1 VAVHPG
7 RPGHAGVRRGGVT
20 ARLRLVGQVAALALV
35 AGLFGLLIWKLAHN
49 SSGVAGELAKGGHPM
64 APAFT
69 LPLLDDT
76 GQLSLADLRGKAVV
90 VNFWA
95 SWCGPCKTEA
105 RALQAASVRYR
116 GQGLAVVGI
125 DLEDLKQD
133 AQHFVHR
140 FGVTYPIVRDTR
152 KETIGKWGVTGYPE
166 TFFVDRTGRLVG
178 ERIQGGV
185 DTERNRVRFAE
196 GVRLALR
203 TKP

>member
-1 VAVHPG
+1 VTG
-7 RPGHAGVRRGGVT
+7 RI
-20 ARLRLVGQVAALALV
+20 RLAGQVVALALV
-35 AGLFGLLIWKLAHN
+35 AGLLGLLVWKLAHN
-49 SSGVAGELAKGGHPM
+49 SEGVAGELAKGRHPM

-69 LPLLDDT
+69 LPRLDGT
-76 GQLSLADLRGKAVV
+76 APLSIADLRGKAVV

-105 RALQAASVRYR
+105 PALQAASERYR
-116 GQGLAVVGI
+116 KRGLVVVGI
-125 DLEDLKQD
+125 DLEDLKED

-152 KETIGKWGVTGYPE
+152 KATIGRWGVTGYPE

-185 DTERNRVRFAE
+185 DTERNRARFAE

-203 TKP
+203 NTP